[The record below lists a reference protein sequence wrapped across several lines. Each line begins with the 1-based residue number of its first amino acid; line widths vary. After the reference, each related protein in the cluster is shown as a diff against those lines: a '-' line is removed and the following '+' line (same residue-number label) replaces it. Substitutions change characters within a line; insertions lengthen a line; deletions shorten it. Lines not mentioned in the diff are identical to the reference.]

1 MEKHRLLAMTDGVV
15 AIIITIMGEERFA
28 RSANEMV
35 RGTISS
41 DERREPQRAAGG
53 RA

>member
-15 AIIITIMGEERFA
+15 AIIITIMGEERFV

-35 RGTISS
+35 RGTITSN
-41 DERREPQRAAGG
+41 ERREPQRAAGG